1 MAKNEGP
8 EERKG
13 KNGMKDG
20 NHFNKQGRESEEM
33 TARWAVPAG
42 REGKPSG
49 KTENAA
55 KYAAKNSR
63 NAGFDRKEKKYSP
76 DGERKGFD
84 PDRRESGF
92 ARGGDRFDRDD
103 RKPGFDRGEKYSHGE
118 KPSFDRGGKP
128 GYGHSDDHYDR
139 HDDRGGKGAFGGREE
154 RSFRGEGEKPGF
166 GGKKDF
172 GHGDRFS
179 HADERNERFD
189 GAVKYGHSDERKPYN
204 VHSDDRFEH
213 YDDRKPYHGHD
224 DDRSGRYEGGFGSR
238 EDHRGFDHAERYHG
252 GEGERSAFAPREDRF
267 DRADRKPGFVKPAV
281 KPAPAKAKAE
291 EPFWVK
297 GSGARNAPSAG
308 DTLRLH
314 KYMAMCGAASRR
326 ACEELIRQGKVTV
339 NGTVIN
345 EMGVQVG
352 PRDEVRLEGRLLRPE
367 TVKKYVI
374 YHKPAGEVT
383 TVNDPEG
390 RACVLD
396 HFRDYPVRLYPVGR
410 LDYDSEGL
418 LLLTND
424 GDLTERMLHPSHE
437 VDKTYLAR
445 VTGDVTLESVQKLRS
460 GILLDDHKTSPA
472 KVRVIKHET
481 FATVV
486 LVTIHEGRYRQV
498 RRMFEALEHK
508 VLQLRRVE
516 FGPLQLGDLP
526 RGQWRELTSDEV
538 RRLKASL

>member
-1 MAKNEGP
+1 MP

-49 KTENAA
+49 KTENAS

-84 PDRRESGF
+84 ADRRESGF
-92 ARGGDRFDRDD
+92 ARGGDRFDRD
-103 RKPGFDRGEKYSHGE
+103 
-118 KPSFDRGGKP
+118 
-128 GYGHSDDHYDR
+128 
-139 HDDRGGKGAFGGREE
+139 
-154 RSFRGEGEKPGF
+154 
-166 GGKKDF
+166 
-172 GHGDRFS
+172 
-179 HADERNERFD
+179 
-189 GAVKYGHSDERKPYN
+189 
-204 VHSDDRFEH
+204 
-213 YDDRKPYHGHD
+213 
-224 DDRSGRYEGGFGSR
+224 
-238 EDHRGFDHAERYHG
+238 
-252 GEGERSAFAPREDRF
+252 
-267 DRADRKPGFVKPAV
+267 DRKPGFVKPAV

-308 DTLRLH
+308 DTQRLH

-339 NGTVIN
+339 NGTVIT

-526 RGQWRELTSDEV
+526 RGQWRELTNDEV